1 MYSFKNDYSEGAH
14 PSILQK
20 LLETNLVQEPG
31 YGEDRYSQKARALL
45 CEKMNRPDARI
56 YFVAGGTQANLLV
69 IAALL
74 QVHEAVISA
83 TTGHIYS
90 HEAGAI
96 EAVGHRIITVDTPNG
111 KLNVDDLRRV
121 LENYRLRPHV
131 VKPRLV
137 YISNSTELGTV
148 YRKEELSQ
156 LSVFCRDNGLFLYL
170 DGARLGHALTAPQ
183 NDLSLAEITELTDA
197 FYIGATKNG
206 GLLGEAVV
214 INRPDLAPEF
224 DYVMKQKGALMAK
237 GRLIGIQFLE
247 LFKDDLYFRLADHAN
262 TMARKLTF
270 ALRKKGYDFLTEP
283 ETNQIF
289 PLLPRTKVEQL
300 KLKYQ
305 FYEWSNIDHQLVALR
320 LITSWATQESV
331 IDQLINDL

>member
-121 LENYRLRPHV
+121 LENHRLRPHV

-170 DGARLGHALTAPQ
+170 DGARLGQALTAPK
-183 NDLSLAEITELTDA
+183 NDLTLAEIAELTDV

-214 INRPDLAPEF
+214 INLPDLAPEF

-262 TMARKLTF
+262 TMAIKLAF

-289 PLLPRTKVEQL
+289 PLLPRARVEQL
-300 KLKYQ
+300 KLNYQ

>member
-111 KLNVDDLRRV
+111 KLNVDDLRR
-121 LENYRLRPHV
+121 
-131 VKPRLV
+131 
-137 YISNSTELGTV
+137 
-148 YRKEELSQ
+148 
-156 LSVFCRDNGLFLYL
+156 
-170 DGARLGHALTAPQ
+170 
-183 NDLSLAEITELTDA
+183 
-197 FYIGATKNG
+197 
-206 GLLGEAVV
+206 
-214 INRPDLAPEF
+214 
-224 DYVMKQKGALMAK
+224 
-237 GRLIGIQFLE
+237 
-247 LFKDDLYFRLADHAN
+247 
-262 TMARKLTF
+262 
-270 ALRKKGYDFLTEP
+270 
-283 ETNQIF
+283 
-289 PLLPRTKVEQL
+289 
-300 KLKYQ
+300 
-305 FYEWSNIDHQLVALR
+305 
-320 LITSWATQESV
+320 
-331 IDQLINDL
+331 